1 MSTRHRSQDLAPQPR
16 AELRAHAR
24 SERQRINSELSA
36 VANLVSKG
44 LEPDDTVEP
53 GAEWKPIHHHDPERA
68 KAKSAR
74 PRLRHWKVKAW
85 KRRTAE
91 RKAKNAAMKLATEQA

>member
-24 SERQRINSELSA
+24 SERQRISSELAA
-36 VANLVSKG
+36 VAGLVSSG

-53 GAEWKPIHHHDPERA
+53 GAAWKPVHHHDSERA
-68 KAKSAR
+68 KAKSVK

-91 RKAKNAAMKLATEQA
+91 RQAKNAALRLAYDQA